1 MRWTKKNKKIKQTVK
16 KPFKRI
22 PRPEVGDKKIEIK
35 FALFPVKIN
44 KNDVVWLEDYKIL
57 YEFKK
62 IKHRRQLPMP
72 GLCNEDG
79 SPHYYD
85 GRGLGS
91 YEYEDYFTK
100 EWREIGKDYINKTND
115 DGKE

>member
-1 MRWTKKNKKIKQTVK
+1 MRWLKKTKVK
-16 KPFKRI
+16 KKVEVNKNFKRI
-22 PRPEVGDKKIEIK
+22 PRPEVGDKKEEIK
-35 FALFPVKIN
+35 FALFPMKLD
-44 KNDVVWLEDYKIL
+44 KEKMVWLEDYKIL

-62 IKHRRQLPMP
+62 IKHIRKIPMS
-72 GLCNEDG
+72 GICYEDG
-79 SPHYYD
+79 SPL